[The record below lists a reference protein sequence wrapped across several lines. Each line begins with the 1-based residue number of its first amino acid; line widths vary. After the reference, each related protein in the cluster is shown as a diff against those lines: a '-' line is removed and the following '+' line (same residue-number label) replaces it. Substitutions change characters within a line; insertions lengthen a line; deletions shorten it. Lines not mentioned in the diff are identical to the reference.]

1 MSLDDVFILAPMMSH
16 FSRNAPD
23 LPRDGSRAEH
33 RATAMNAHDALEQV
47 RADIFDVFPPG
58 PQREVWLAW
67 LAQLAQLAQLAADWE
82 RVGLTSTLSGAERPR
97 PAHDYLSS
105 FNAASPCGP
114 PNSDVGSV
122 LPSRSIAFSNQCR
135 ALC

>member
-1 MSLDDVFILAPMMSH
+1 MSLDDVFILAPMMAH
-16 FSRNAPD
+16 FSRNARD
-23 LPRDGSRAEH
+23 LPRDGSRVEH
-33 RATAMNAHDALEQV
+33 HATAMNAHDALEPL

-58 PQREVWLAW
+58 PQRDVW
-67 LAQLAQLAQLAADWE
+67 LAQLAADWE

-97 PAHDYLSS
+97 PAHDYSSS

-122 LPSRSIAFSNQCR
+122 LPSRSIAFFNQCR